1 MNANEIREILESIE
15 INSDGEHIED
25 CTYAVRTG
33 ENEWS
38 ICDNGEEVAGCDLET
53 AVSIVLENLTIS

>member
-1 MNANEIREILESIE
+1 MNANEIKEILESIE
-15 INSDGEHIED
+15 VGSDGEPIED

-53 AVSIVLENLTIS
+53 AIRIVQENLA